1 MNAALLRTS
10 HLELR
15 VADLARSV
23 KFYDDVFGFRPVGTD
38 AAGRTFLGIDGAGEP
53 VLALE
58 AAADANAPRQPVEP
72 EPFIGME
79 HFAFELAP
87 DDFETLRA
95 FYNRL
100 VEVDAEIHHC
110 IDHIITNSIYFLD
123 PDRNLIEAYIN
134 CPRERFRGM
143 EHPYGSLED
152 LEPALRGEKT
162 PDWMAELAKART

>member
-100 VEVDAEIHHC
+100 VEMDAEIHHC
-110 IDHIITNSIYFLD
+110 IDHFITNSIYFLD

>member
-58 AAADANAPRQPVEP
+58 AAADANAPRQPVEL